1 MLPPR
6 ELPPCDLLPPLLDLL
21 ELLLDLLEL
30 LRVLKLELREELEL
44 LRDPLKLLREELELL
59 RDVLALPREPLKLLR
74 LLPLERPPSAD
85 LALRWLPTLLL
96 EDDELPLK
104 ELPTELE
111 AFG

>member
-21 ELLLDLLEL
+21 ELLLALLEL

-44 LRDPLKLLREELELL
+44 LR
-59 RDVLALPREPLKLLR
+59 EPLKLLR
-74 LLPLERPPSAD
+74 LLPLESPPSAD

>member
-21 ELLLDLLEL
+21 ELLLALLEL

-44 LRDPLKLLREELELL
+44 LRD
-59 RDVLALPREPLKLLR
+59 V
-74 LLPLERPPSAD
+74 AD